1 MADLKKLNEVYNSI
15 NLGDFYDTEYC
26 DYAIYRALQRI
37 PNLVD
42 GFAQTQ
48 RKAIYTCIDKNID
61 KKTKVSDLSAI
72 VSLHTKYHHGAGSIE
87 SAITNLVPQYNNQ
100 VPLLREDGTYGS
112 RSDRDAS
119 ASRYI
124 ESRLYKY
131 SKVIFNSI
139 DNAQFVEEQFV
150 ENKKIEPV
158 TMIPI
163 IPLLLINGQSQ
174 IGVGFSSDVLPRKL
188 ETILDILKGILSGT
202 SSNIPMDIPPYA
214 PLFKGQIVPLDGGN
228 WEYQGIA
235 IEGKSNSI
243 KITEVPPR
251 YTRESYL
258 NVLETL
264 KDSGKIKSYVENI
277 NGDEFEIDVKVPSAS
292 VWTKTKVADKEKRYQ
307 DLLKFLKLTEKKS
320 DNLTVINTK
329 DEIKRY
335 NKVGEILHE
344 YLLYV
349 LGIYKKRK
357 AFLLAQMEEDSKMNK
372 NKIRFI
378 QDVNTDQI
386 ILKGRKKAEIFV
398 DLENGNYDKFDD
410 SYDYLLNMRISNLTK
425 EKILDLEN
433 DIKVSDEAIEKLAK
447 TPANHIWLEDLKEF
461 EKHLAKG
468 E

>member
-1 MADLKKLNEVYNSI
+1 MADLKKLNEIYSSI

-100 VPLLREDGTYGS
+100 IPLLREDGTYGS

-139 DNAQFVEEQFV
+139 DNTHFVEEQYV
-150 ENKKIEPV
+150 ESKKIEPV

-174 IGVGFSSDVLPRKL
+174 IGVGFACDVLPRKL

-202 SSNIPMDIPPYA
+202 SSNIPMDIAPYA
-214 PLFKGQIVPLDGGN
+214 PLFKGQIVPVDDSY
-228 WEYQGIA
+228 EYRGIA
-235 IEGKSNSI
+235 IEGKNNSV
-243 KITEVPPR
+243 KITEVPPK

-258 NVLETL
+258 TVLEAL
-264 KDSGKIKSYVENI
+264 KDTGKIKSYVENI
-277 NGDEFEIDVKVPSAS
+277 NGDEFEIDIKGISS
-292 VWTKTKVADKEKRYQ
+292 WTKSRDKEKRNL
-307 DLLKFLKLTEKKS
+307 DLLRFLKLTEKKR

-329 DEIKRY
+329 DEIKKY

-344 YLLYV
+344 YLLFV

-357 AFLLAQMEEDSKMNK
+357 AFLLAQMEQDSKMNK

-378 QDVNTDQI
+378 KEVNSDVI
-386 ILKGRKKAEIFV
+386 ILKGRKKTEVFT

-410 SYDYLLNMRISNLTK
+410 SFDYLLNMRISNLTK

-433 DIKVSDEAIEKLAK
+433 EIRIADEEFEKLTN